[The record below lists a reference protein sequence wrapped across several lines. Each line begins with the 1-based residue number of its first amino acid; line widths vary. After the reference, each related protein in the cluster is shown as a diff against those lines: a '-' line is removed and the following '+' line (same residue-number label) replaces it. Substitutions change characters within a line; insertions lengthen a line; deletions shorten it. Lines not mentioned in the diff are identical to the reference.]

1 MNSSV
6 SPYCALRFSLSAQK
20 NWRALALL
28 IVTLLLFPLGLFV
41 GLLLSRWAVR
51 LDVAGSGESTSS
63 SDRAAPLSAVAVTQ
77 GRRLSFLR
85 WLLASPVRQ
94 SLWPVL
100 SLSIGIWLPAA
111 LCIYREAPD
120 WSFLYLLPPDR
131 ATPVFLAVVFTVIG
145 IAIPTGFILGL
156 FWLHRIVLRG
166 LQAVSS
172 GTKERGDAQRVSKL
186 WRLLFWLLVSLPL
199 LGTLLAMRAG
209 SERLFWVGSYADF
222 HDGRWLLLPLIGG
235 SQGSLRLLGI
245 VALALLAMCAGCL
258 VTLHA
263 LWSGRTG
270 RSKRASSD
278 EISVSSS
285 GFQAS

>member
-63 SDRAAPLSAVAVTQ
+63 SDRAAPLSAVSVTQ

-145 IAIPTGFILGL
+145 IAIPTGFVLGL

-186 WRLLFWLLVSLPL
+186 
-199 LGTLLAMRAG
+199 
-209 SERLFWVGSYADF
+209 
-222 HDGRWLLLPLIGG
+222 
-235 SQGSLRLLGI
+235 
-245 VALALLAMCAGCL
+245 
-258 VTLHA
+258 
-263 LWSGRTG
+263 
-270 RSKRASSD
+270 
-278 EISVSSS
+278 
-285 GFQAS
+285 